1 MQHHPTA
8 DVRGLKDERDA
19 CGVICG
25 LCRHT
30 IAKTG
35 VSIKSESHIDLKQE
49 GEGEEEGGGGLRGR
63 MGKGGKG
70 RGRRE
75 GKGEGWIEEGE
86 ERRERKI

>member
-1 MQHHPTA
+1 VQHHPTA

-49 GEGEEEGGGGLRGR
+49 GEGGRVDRGR
-63 MGKGGKG
+63 
-70 RGRRE
+70 
-75 GKGEGWIEEGE
+75 E

>member
-49 GEGEEEGGGGLRGR
+49 GEGEEEGGGIKRENGEGGKRKGK
-63 MGKGGKG
+63 KGGK
-70 RGRRE
+70 
-75 GKGEGWIEEGE
+75 
-86 ERRERKI
+86 ERYE

>member
-8 DVRGLKDERDA
+8 DIRGLKDERDA

-49 GEGEEEGGGGLRGR
+49 GEGEEEGGGIKRENGEGGKRKGK
-63 MGKGGKG
+63 KGGK
-70 RGRRE
+70 
-75 GKGEGWIEEGE
+75 
-86 ERRERKI
+86 ERYE